1 MKTLKILFMGILL
14 GLIVGLWLG
23 VNIGKGNPIFSNPF
37 AKENLQK
44 KIKTRVGESIEQF
57 GEDIKGKVNK

>member
-1 MKTLKILFMGILL
+1 MKTIKMLFMGVLS

-37 AKENLQK
+37 VKENLQN
-44 KIKTRVGESIEQF
+44 KIKVRVGESIEQF
-57 GEDIKGKVNK
+57 GEDIKGKINK